1 MATWNDLRG
10 YVKLRYKVTELDEHT
25 LQLLF
30 HMPNERSQIILIGHT
45 VGPED
50 EDYAVLTSPFS
61 QDLDLDWPHVLREM
75 ADHPIGGVVVMG
87 DIAHV
92 RHVVPLANLDLNEFE
107 VPMHQVLEAADTLE
121 HVFVSGDRF

>member
-1 MATWNDLRG
+1 MATWTDLRG
-10 YVKLRYKVTELDEHT
+10 YVKLRYKVNELDEHT

-30 HMPNERSQIILIGHT
+30 HLPNERSQLILIGHT
-45 VGPED
+45 VGRD
-50 EDYAVLTSPFS
+50 GEDYAVLTSPFS
-61 QDLDLDWPHVLREM
+61 QSLDLDWPHVLREM

-92 RHVVPLANLDLNEFE
+92 RHVVPLLNLDLNEFE
-107 VPMHQVLEAADTLE
+107 VPMQQVLEAADTLE

>member
-10 YVKLRYKVTELDEHT
+10 YVKLRYKVNELDEHT

-75 ADHPIGGVVVMG
+75 ADHPFGGVVVMG

-107 VPMHQVLEAADTLE
+107 VPMQRVLEAADTLE
-121 HVFVSGDRF
+121 HIFVSGDRF